1 MAFNSASG
9 YNNLPSGNFTPE
21 IFSQKVLKFFRRAS
35 VAEDIT
41 NTDYAGE
48 IENFGDTVRIIKEP
62 TITISSYSRG
72 SVVNPQ
78 DLADDQITM
87 VVDQANAFAFKIDDI
102 EERQS
107 HVNFEA
113 LATSSG
119 AYSLKRAYDA
129 TVLQAISDGAGIAG
143 SLATAAS
150 GSSAPSALTTT
161 DASGLGTANA
171 PVNIT
176 ADSGDAAVNLM
187 LNMARHLDDQSVP
200 EENRWFVAPP
210 AFYEQLFSAG
220 AKFAE
225 VQVTGDQTSPL
236 RNGLVMQGN
245 IAGFNCYKSTALNS
259 TGGTDQVVLTDATAT
274 LATDATEN
282 VVLAGH
288 MSSTATASHIAKT
301 EVVRS
306 TETFSDIVR
315 GLHVFGRKV
324 LRQEAIVR
332 GVIDFA

>member
-62 TITISSYSRG
+62 TITVSAYSRG
-72 SVVNPQ
+72 SVVSPQ
-78 DLADDQITM
+78 DLADDQTTM

-119 AYSLKRAYDA
+119 AYSLKRKYDFN
-129 TVLQAISDGAGIAG
+129 VLQAIADGAGIAG
-143 SLATAAS
+143 AD
-150 GSSAPSALTTT
+150 
-161 DASGLGTANA
+161 DASLTGGLLSTNTALGTAGTPIAVHTA
-171 PVNIT
+171 PDN
-176 ADSGDAAVNLM
+176 AVNLM
-187 LNMARHLDDQSVP
+187 LEMAKELDEQSVP
-200 EENRWFVAPP
+200 EENRWFVASP
-210 AFYEQLFSAG
+210 AFYSKLFSAG

-225 VQVTGDQTSPL
+225 VQVTGDNTSPL

-245 IAGFNCYKSTALNS
+245 IAGFRCYKSTALVA
-259 TGGTDQVVLTDATAT
+259 GGTDAISITGVTA
-274 LATDATEN
+274 AAGES

-288 MSSTATASHIAKT
+288 MSAVATASHIAKT

-324 LRQEAIVR
+324 LRPEALIR
-332 GVIDFA
+332 GVVDTVA

>member
-35 VAEDIT
+35 VVEDIT

-62 TITISSYSRG
+62 TITVSSYSRG
-72 SVVNPQ
+72 AVVNPQ

-119 AYSLKRAYDA
+119 AFSLKRKYDA
-129 TVLQAISDGAGIAG
+129 NVLQAMVDGAGNTGTDFGTVGAPINIY
-143 SLATAAS
+143 TAATK
-150 GSSAPSALTTT
+150 G
-161 DASGLGTANA
+161 
-171 PVNIT
+171 
-176 ADSGDAAVNLM
+176 DSAVNMM
-187 LNMARHLDDQSVP
+187 LAMARALDDESIP
-200 EENRWFVAPP
+200 EENRFFVAPP
-210 AFYEQLFSAG
+210 AFYEALFGAG

-225 VQVTGDQTSPL
+225 VQVTGDASSPL

-245 IAGFNCYKSTALNS
+245 IAGMACYKSTALNNS
-259 TGGTDQVVLTDATAT
+259 GTDVVTITSQDTT
-274 LATDATEN
+274 NDF

-306 TETFSDIVR
+306 TDTFSDIVR

-324 LRQEAIVR
+324 LRPEALVQ
-332 GVIDFA
+332 GVVATAA

>member
-1 MAFNSASG
+1 MAFGTSAG
-9 YNNLPSGNFTPE
+9 YGNLPSGNFTPE

-62 TITISSYSRG
+62 TITVSSYARG

-119 AYSLKRAYDA
+119 AYSLKRKYDA
-129 TVLQAISDGAGIAG
+129 NILQAISDGAGLAG
-143 SLATAAS
+143 ADDASLS
-150 GSSAPSALTTT
+150 GGLTTT
-161 DASGLGTANA
+161 DSNLGTAA
-171 PVNIT
+171 SPVTLSGAT
-176 ADSGDAAVNLM
+176 AGDAAVNLM
-187 LNMARHLDDQSVP
+187 LLMARSMDDQSVP
-200 EENRWFVAPP
+200 EENRWFIAPP
-210 AFYEQLFSAG
+210 KFYEVLFKAG
-220 AKFAE
+220 SKFAE
-225 VQVTGDQTSPL
+225 VQVTGDGTSPL

-245 IAGFNCYKSTALNS
+245 IGGFACYKSTALNS
-259 TGGTDQVVLTDATAT
+259 TGGTDQVTMTGLSTSNNA
-274 LATDATEN
+274 EN
-282 VVLAGH
+282 LVLAGH
-288 MSSTATASHIAKT
+288 MSGAATASHIAKT

-324 LRQEAIVR
+324 LRPEAIVR
-332 GVIDFA
+332 GVVDYS

>member
-1 MAFNSASG
+1 MAFTTASG
-9 YNNLPSGNFTPE
+9 YGNLPSGNFAPE

-35 VAEDIT
+35 VVEDIT

-62 TITISSYSRG
+62 TVTVSAYQRG

-102 EERQS
+102 EERHS

-119 AYSLKRAYDA
+119 AFALKRKYDK
-129 TVLQAISDGAGIAG
+129 TVLQAMSDGAGIA
-143 SLATAAS
+143 AS
-150 GSSAPSALTTT
+150 AVSGTTLTTT
-161 DASGLGTANA
+161 ATAGAIGTANA
-171 PVNIT
+171 PINIET
-176 ADSGDAAVNLM
+176 DDAGINMM
-187 LNMARHLDDQSVP
+187 LAMARLLDDESVP

-210 AFYEQLFSAG
+210 IFYEKVFQAG
-220 AKFAE
+220 NKIAE
-225 VQVTGDQTSPL
+225 VQVTGDGTSPL
-236 RNGLVMQGN
+236 RNGLATVGTL
-245 IAGFNCYKSTALNS
+245 AGFRCYKSTALNS
-259 TGGTDQVVLTDATAT
+259 TGGTDQVTLTDASAT
-274 LATDATEN
+274 LATDGSEN
-282 VVLAGH
+282 IVLAGH
-288 MSSTATASHIAKT
+288 MSSTSTASHIAKT

-306 TETFSDIVR
+306 TESFSDVIR
-315 GLHVFGRKV
+315 GLHVFGQKV

-332 GVIDFA
+332 GVVDFA

>member
-9 YNNLPSGNFTPE
+9 HNNLPSGNFTPE

-62 TITISSYSRG
+62 TITVSSYARG
-72 SVVNPQ
+72 TVVNPQ

-119 AYSLKRAYDA
+119 AFSLKRKYDA
-129 TVLQAISDGAGIAG
+129 NILQAMADGAGNTG
-143 SLATAAS
+143 TSV
-150 GSSAPSALTTT
+150 
-161 DASGLGTANA
+161 GTASS
-171 PVNIT
+171 PIDIT
-176 ADSGDAAVNLM
+176 GSGNEDAAVNLLM
-187 LNMARHLDDQSVP
+187 TMARTLDDQSVP

-210 AFYEQLFSAG
+210 IFYENAFKAG

-225 VQVTGDQTSPL
+225 VQVTGDGTSPL
-236 RNGLVMQGN
+236 RNGLVMAGN
-245 IAGFNCYKSTALNS
+245 IAGFNCYKSTALNNS
-259 TGGTDQVVLTDATAT
+259 GTDVVTITSQDTT
-274 LATDATEN
+274 NDF
-282 VVLAGH
+282 VVMAGH

-315 GLHVFGRKV
+315 GLHAFGRKV
-324 LRQEAIVR
+324 IRPEAIVQ
-332 GVIDFA
+332 GVIKTD

>member
-1 MAFNSASG
+1 MAFTTSSG
-9 YNNLPSGNFTPE
+9 YGNLPSGNFAPE

-35 VAEDIT
+35 VVEDIT

-48 IENFGDTVRIIKEP
+48 IENFGDTVRVIKEP
-62 TITISSYSRG
+62 TVTVSSYQRG

-119 AYSLKRAYDA
+119 AFALKRKYDA
-129 TVLQAISDGAGIAG
+129 TVLQAISDGAGIA
-143 SLATAAS
+143 AS
-150 GSSAPSALTTT
+150 AVTGTTLTTT
-161 DASGLGTANA
+161 AAAGDIGTANA
-171 PVNIT
+171 PINVETDDNGI
-176 ADSGDAAVNLM
+176 NMM
-187 LNMARHLDDQSVP
+187 LAMARLLDDQSVP

-210 AFYEQLFSAG
+210 IFYQKMLQAG
-220 AKFAE
+220 NKLAE
-225 VQVTGDQTSPL
+225 VQVTGDNSSPL
-236 RNGLVMQGN
+236 RNGLALPGTF
-245 IAGFNCYKSTALNS
+245 AGFRCYKSTALNS
-259 TGGTDQVVLTDATAT
+259 TGGTDQVTLTDASAT
-274 LATDATEN
+274 LATDASEN
-282 VVLAGH
+282 IILAGH
-288 MSSTATASHIAKT
+288 MSAVSTASHIAKT

-306 TETFSDIVR
+306 TESFSDVIR
-315 GLHVFGRKV
+315 GLHVFGQKV
-324 LRQEAIVR
+324 LRQEAVVR

>member
-9 YNNLPSGNFTPE
+9 HNNLPSGNFTPE

-62 TITISSYSRG
+62 TITVSSYARG

-119 AYSLKRAYDA
+119 AYSLKRKYDA
-129 TVLQAISDGAGIAG
+129 NILQAMADGAGNTG
-143 SLATAAS
+143 TSV
-150 GSSAPSALTTT
+150 
-161 DASGLGTANA
+161 GTAGA
-171 PVNIT
+171 PIDIT
-176 ADSGDAAVNLM
+176 GSGNEDAAVNLLM
-187 LNMARHLDDQSVP
+187 TMARILDDQTVP

-210 AFYEQLFSAG
+210 IFYENAFKAG

-225 VQVTGDQTSPL
+225 VQVTGDGTTPL
-236 RNGLVMQGN
+236 RNGLVMAGN
-245 IAGFNCYKSTALNS
+245 IAGFNCYKSTALNNS
-259 TGGTDQVVLTDATAT
+259 GTDVVTINSQDTT
-274 LATDATEN
+274 NDF

-324 LRQEAIVR
+324 IRPEAIVQ
-332 GVIDFA
+332 GVVKTD

>member
-1 MAFNSASG
+1 MAFDSASG

-62 TITISSYSRG
+62 TITVSSYSRG

-78 DLADDQITM
+78 DLADDQTTM

-119 AYSLKRAYDA
+119 AYSLKRKYDA
-129 TVLQAISDGAGIAG
+129 VVLDEMATSAGLNGESGA
-143 SLATAAS
+143 ATAQIS
-150 GSSAPSALTTT
+150 GIGTLGSALDIGGATT
-161 DASGLGTANA
+161 
-171 PVNIT
+171 P
-176 ADSGDAAVNLM
+176 GDTAVNTM
-187 LNMARHLDDQSVP
+187 LVMAQALDDQSVP

-210 AFYEQLFSAG
+210 AFYKHLFSAG

-225 VQVTGDQTSPL
+225 VQVTGDATSPL
-236 RNGLVMQGN
+236 RNGLVSLGN
-245 IAGFNCYKSTALNS
+245 IAGFQCYKSTALVSNA
-259 TGGTDQVVLTDATAT
+259 GTDQVTLTG
-274 LATDATEN
+274 LATDGSEN
-282 VVLAGH
+282 VILGGH

-324 LRQEAIVR
+324 LRPEAIVR
-332 GVIDFA
+332 GVVSLD

>member
-9 YNNLPSGNFTPE
+9 YNNLPSGNFAPE

-35 VAEDIT
+35 VVEDIT

-62 TITISSYSRG
+62 TVTVSAYQRG

-102 EERQS
+102 EERHS

-119 AYSLKRAYDA
+119 AFALKRKYDK
-129 TVLQAISDGAGIAG
+129 TVLQAMANGAGIA
-143 SLATAAS
+143 AS
-150 GSSAPSALTTT
+150 AVSGTTLTTT
-161 DASGLGTANA
+161 AAAGTLGTAA
-171 PVNIT
+171 ASINIET
-176 ADSGDAAVNLM
+176 DDAGINMM
-187 LNMARHLDDQSVP
+187 LAMARLLDDESVP

-210 AFYEQLFSAG
+210 IFYEKVFQAG
-220 AKFAE
+220 NKIAE
-225 VQVTGDQTSPL
+225 VQVTGDGTSPL
-236 RNGLVMQGN
+236 RNGLATVGTL
-245 IAGFNCYKSTALNS
+245 AGFRCYKSTALNS
-259 TGGTDQVVLTDATAT
+259 TGGTDQVTLTDASAT
-274 LATDATEN
+274 LATDGSEN
-282 VVLAGH
+282 IVLAGH
-288 MSSTATASHIAKT
+288 MSSTSTASHIAKT

-306 TETFSDIVR
+306 TESFSDVIR
-315 GLHVFGRKV
+315 GLHVFGQKV

-332 GVIDFA
+332 GVVDFA

>member
-1 MAFNSASG
+1 MAFTTSAG
-9 YNNLPSGNFTPE
+9 YGNLPSGNFAPE

-41 NTDYAGE
+41 NTDYTGE
-48 IENFGDTVRIIKEP
+48 IENFGDTVNIMKEP
-62 TITISSYSRG
+62 TLTVTAYQRG

-78 DLADDQITM
+78 DLADDQITL
-87 VVDQANAFAFKIDDI
+87 VVDKANAFAFKIDDI
-102 EERQS
+102 EERHS

-119 AYSLKRAYDA
+119 AYSLKKKFDA
-129 TVLQAISDGAGIAG
+129 NILQNLSDAAGIG
-143 SLATAAS
+143 AS
-150 GSSAPSALTTT
+150 AVSGTTLTTT
-161 DASGLGTANA
+161 AAAGDIGTANA
-171 PVNIT
+171 PINVETDDNGI
-176 ADSGDAAVNLM
+176 NMM
-187 LNMARHLDDQSVP
+187 LAMARLLDDQSVP

-210 AFYEQLFSAG
+210 IFYQKAFQAG
-220 AKFAE
+220 NKIAE
-225 VQVTGDQTSPL
+225 VNITGDGTSPL
-236 RNGLVMQGN
+236 RNGLAMVGTL
-245 IAGFNCYKSTALNS
+245 AGFRCYKSTALNS
-259 TGGTDQVVLTDATAT
+259 TGGVDQVTLTDATAT
-274 LATDATEN
+274 LATDASEN

-288 MSSTATASHIAKT
+288 ISAMATASHIAKT

-306 TETFSDIVR
+306 TESFSDVIR

>member
-1 MAFNSASG
+1 MAFNSTSG
-9 YNNLPSGNFTPE
+9 HNNLPSGNFTPE

-62 TITISSYSRG
+62 TITVASYARG
-72 SVVNPQ
+72 AVINPQ
-78 DLADDQITM
+78 DLADDQTTM

-102 EERQS
+102 EERHS

-119 AYSLKRAYDA
+119 AFSLKRKYDA
-129 TVLQAISDGAGIAG
+129 NILQAMADGAGITGTSTSIG
-143 SLATAAS
+143 SAS
-150 GSSAPSALTTT
+150 SPVDITGS
-161 DASGLGTANA
+161 GNE
-171 PVNIT
+171 
-176 ADSGDAAVNLM
+176 DAAVNL
-187 LNMARHLDDQSVP
+187 LLSMARLMDDNSVP

-210 AFYEQLFSAG
+210 VFYENMFKAG

-225 VQVTGDQTSPL
+225 VQVTGDATSPL

-245 IAGFNCYKSTALNS
+245 IAGFNCYKSTVLNNS
-259 TGGTDQVVLTDATAT
+259 GTDVVTITSQDTTNDFVVLG
-274 LATDATEN
+274 
-282 VVLAGH
+282 GH
-288 MSSTATASHIAKT
+288 MSSTSTASHIAKT

-324 LRQEAIVR
+324 LRPEALAV
-332 GVIDFA
+332 GVVKTD

>member
-1 MAFNSASG
+1 MAFSTSSG
-9 YNNLPSGNFTPE
+9 YGNLPSGNFAPE

-35 VAEDIT
+35 VVEDIT

-62 TITISSYSRG
+62 TVTVSAYQRG

-102 EERQS
+102 EERHS

-119 AYSLKRAYDA
+119 AFALKRKYDK
-129 TVLQAISDGAGIAG
+129 TVLQAMSDGAGIA
-143 SLATAAS
+143 AS
-150 GSSAPSALTTT
+150 AVSGTTLTTT
-161 DASGLGTANA
+161 AAAGAIGTANA
-171 PVNIT
+171 PINIET
-176 ADSGDAAVNLM
+176 DDAGINMM
-187 LNMARHLDDQSVP
+187 LAMARLLDDESVP

-210 AFYEQLFSAG
+210 IFYEKVFQAG
-220 AKFAE
+220 NKIAE
-225 VQVTGDQTSPL
+225 VQVTGDGTSPL
-236 RNGLVMQGN
+236 RNGLATVGTL
-245 IAGFNCYKSTALNS
+245 AGFRCYKSTALNS
-259 TGGTDQVVLTDATAT
+259 TGGTDQVTLTDASAT
-274 LATDATEN
+274 LATDGSEN

-288 MSSTATASHIAKT
+288 MSSTSTASHIAKT

-306 TETFSDIVR
+306 TESFSDVIR
-315 GLHVFGRKV
+315 GLHVFGQKV

-332 GVIDFA
+332 GVVDFA

>member
-1 MAFNSASG
+1 MAFTTASG
-9 YNNLPSGNFTPE
+9 YGNLPSGNFAPE

-35 VAEDIT
+35 VVEDIT

-62 TITISSYSRG
+62 TVTVSAYQRG

-102 EERQS
+102 EERHS

-119 AYSLKRAYDA
+119 AFALKRKYDK
-129 TVLQAISDGAGIAG
+129 TVLQAMSDQAGIA
-143 SLATAAS
+143 AS
-150 GSSAPSALTTT
+150 AVSGTTLTTT
-161 DASGLGTANA
+161 AAAGAIGTANA
-171 PVNIT
+171 PINIET
-176 ADSGDAAVNLM
+176 DDAGINMM
-187 LNMARHLDDQSVP
+187 LAMARLLDDESVP

-210 AFYEQLFSAG
+210 IFYEKVFQAG
-220 AKFAE
+220 NKIAE
-225 VQVTGDQTSPL
+225 VQVTGDGTSPL
-236 RNGLVMQGN
+236 RNGLATVGTL
-245 IAGFNCYKSTALNS
+245 AGFRCYKSTALNS
-259 TGGTDQVVLTDATAT
+259 TGGTDQVTLTDASAT
-274 LATDATEN
+274 LATDGSEN
-282 VVLAGH
+282 IVLAGH
-288 MSSTATASHIAKT
+288 MSSTSTASHIAKT

-306 TETFSDIVR
+306 TESFSDVIR
-315 GLHVFGRKV
+315 GLHVFGQKV

-332 GVIDFA
+332 GVVDFA

>member
-9 YNNLPSGNFTPE
+9 YNNLPSGNFAPE

-35 VAEDIT
+35 VVEDIT

-62 TITISSYSRG
+62 TVTVSAYTRG
-72 SVVNPQ
+72 SVVNAQ

-87 VVDQANAFAFKIDDI
+87 VVDNANAFAFKIDDI
-102 EERQS
+102 EERHS

-119 AYSLKRAYDA
+119 AFALKRKYDA
-129 TVLQAISDGAGIAG
+129 NVLQAISDGAGIAG
-143 SLATAAS
+143 ADDASLS
-150 GSSAPSALTTT
+150 GGLTTT
-161 DASGLGTANA
+161 NSALGTASA
-171 PVNIT
+171 PINVET
-176 ADSGDAAVNLM
+176 DDAGINLM
-187 LNMARHLDDQSVP
+187 LLMARTLDDQSVP

-210 AFYEQLFSAG
+210 IFYEKMFQAG
-220 AKFAE
+220 NKMAE
-225 VQVTGDQTSPL
+225 VQVTGDATSPL
-236 RNGLVMQGN
+236 RNGLAIPGTL
-245 IAGFNCYKSTALNS
+245 AGFRCYKSTALNS
-259 TGGTDQVVLTDATAT
+259 TAGTDQVT
-274 LATDATEN
+274 LSGVATDASEN
-282 VVLAGH
+282 VILAGH
-288 MSSTATASHIAKT
+288 MSSTSTASHIAKT

-306 TETFSDIVR
+306 TESFSDVIR

-324 LRQEAIVR
+324 LRPEAVVR